1 MCGDYVVVVL
11 VLPSGLGSPPRVQG
25 LPLLG
30 DVLVTPSRITP
41 ACAGTTTWV
50 AVKYQ
55 SYRITPACAGTTGSG
70 AGK

>member
-1 MCGDYVVVVL
+1 MKKVTIILIGGDHPCMCGDYVVVVL

-41 ACAGTTTWV
+41 ACAGTTG
-50 AVKYQ
+50 
-55 SYRITPACAGTTGSG
+55 PG